1 MNGNKKKRIGI
12 VTLPLH
18 TNYGGILQAYVLQEV
33 LKRMGYET
41 VTIELSFAPRISL
54 FRKIKYFII
63 KSVKRYLLR
72 QKVETLFPY
81 KRDLEL
87 FRNKERLTRRFVNH
101 YINTLTIKDFEH
113 IKNEYQCLVVGS
125 DQVWRPLYFGQDII
139 RHAYLSFAK
148 DWNVRRIAYS
158 ASFGTDEWEY
168 TPEQTKE
175 CGNLLQRFDA
185 VSVREASAISMV
197 KDHFEVDAI
206 HVLDPTMLLTREDYE
221 KLVVNAD
228 VKQSKGD
235 LFCYVLDEKEEVTT
249 FIHQVA
255 TQYHLTPF
263 SVGIPDNLKSTSE
276 QIQPPVEQ
284 WLRGFMDARLVI
296 TDSFHACVFSII
308 FHKPFIVVGNKE
320 RGNARFDSLLSLFGL
335 QNRLVVNGQIPTDAL
350 MDLPDL
356 VYETLEKMQIISM
369 DFLKKHLSV

>member
-1 MNGNKKKRIGI
+1 MKNRIGI

-18 TNYGGILQAYVLQEV
+18 TNYGGILQAYALQEV
-33 LKRMGYET
+33 LRRMGYEP
-41 VTIELSFAPRISL
+41 VTFEQPFAPKISL
-54 FRKIKYFII
+54 FRIIKYFII

-81 KRDLEL
+81 KRELEL
-87 FRNKERLTRRFVNH
+87 FRNKERLTRQFVDK
-101 YINTLTIKDFEH
+101 YIKTISVTDFNQLKE
-113 IKNEYQCLVVGS
+113 NYQCLVVGS

-148 DWNVRRIAYS
+148 DWKVRRIAYA

-168 TPEQTKE
+168 TPKQTKE
-175 CGNLLQRFDA
+175 CGKLLQHFDA

-197 KDHFEVDAI
+197 KDHFGVDAI

-228 VKQSKGD
+228 VKKSEGD

-255 TQYHLTPF
+255 SQYLLSPF
-263 SVGIPDNLKSTSE
+263 SVGIPDNNKDSSE
-276 QIQPPVEQ
+276 QVQPPVEQ

-308 FHKPFIVVGNKE
+308 FHKPFIVMGNKE

-335 QNRLVVNGQIPTDAL
+335 QNRLVVNGQIPTDTL
-350 MDLPDL
+350 MDLPDS
-356 VYETLEKMQIISM
+356 VYETLEEMQILSM
-369 DFLKKHLSV
+369 DFLRKHLSV